1 MAAVPINF
9 SRYFPVQPPAGA
21 GQCEAVRGWQDNGF
35 VWCFVSVLI
44 SQQAAGGCK
53 KYPDQYSV
61 ELETKVH
68 EVFTI
73 MEKVLTGALPKV
85 CRDAKLVRQRM

>member
-1 MAAVPINF
+1 MAAVHINF
-9 SRYFPVQPPAGA
+9 SRYFTVHVPAGA
-21 GQCEAVRGWQDNGF
+21 GQCGGAKIM
-35 VWCFVSVLI
+35 VL
-44 SQQAAGGCK
+44 SGVLSASLSPSRRLADGK

-73 MEKVLTGALPKV
+73 TEEAPYYGALP
-85 CRDAKLVRQRM
+85 QGM

>member
-1 MAAVPINF
+1 MVLSGVLSACLSP
-9 SRYFPVQPPAGA
+9 SRRLADG
-21 GQCEAVRGWQDNGF
+21 
-35 VWCFVSVLI
+35 
-44 SQQAAGGCK
+44 K

-68 EVFTI
+68 VQ
-73 MEKVLTGALPKV
+73 VLTGALPKV

>member
-1 MAAVPINF
+1 MVLSGVLSACLSH
-9 SRYFPVQPPAGA
+9 SRRLADG
-21 GQCEAVRGWQDNGF
+21 
-35 VWCFVSVLI
+35 
-44 SQQAAGGCK
+44 K

-61 ELETKVH
+61 EMETKVH